1 MMTKEELG
9 QVLLIEEKRR
19 RAETI
24 NQMMTSSEFWADRS
38 TATVI
43 TRELTQLNDIIHQF
57 DSAQSESDIATLE
70 KFTLFSGEYDTAPAL
85 MTIAAGSGGTE
96 AQDWAEILMRMYL
109 RYAEKRAMMATIL
122 DISDGEEA
130 GIKSV
135 LIEFSG
141 SYAYGY

>member
-85 MTIAAGSGGTE
+85 MTIAAGSG
-96 AQDWAEILMRMYL
+96 
-109 RYAEKRAMMATIL
+109 
-122 DISDGEEA
+122 
-130 GIKSV
+130 
-135 LIEFSG
+135 
-141 SYAYGY
+141 